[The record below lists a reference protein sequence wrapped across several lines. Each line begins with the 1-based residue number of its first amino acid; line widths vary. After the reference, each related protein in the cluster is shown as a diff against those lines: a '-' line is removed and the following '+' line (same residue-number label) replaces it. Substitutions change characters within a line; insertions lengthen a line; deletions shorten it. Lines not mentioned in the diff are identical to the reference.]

1 MSNWDFGHRRQEPAD
16 PRQPRYPREAGW
28 PAGDGYAGN
37 DGEPYDD
44 PAAAPYPITYERDD
58 FNGHPPWS
66 AGPQR
71 PAPPAPPGPWQPGP
85 PRPWQPGPRRGAP
98 RQEDPRPT
106 SPGRAMPQ
114 RPDPRQAGTWQTGPW
129 SAAAERPAPLLTG
142 GRGYAGRRGSAGTG
156 GRHSADPMR
165 AFRPGT
171 QPGEEPW
178 LDAHREPALDGPW
191 WDPDS
196 WPDWRRWLIPV
207 GVAVLAAAIGAAL
220 VLLTGIHPGASAAV
234 GAARATTA
242 VSRAPSHPNPNH
254 PSQRHPS
261 RI

>member
-66 AGPQR
+66 T
-71 PAPPAPPGPWQPGP
+71 GPWPS
-85 PRPWQPGPRRGAP
+85 AP
-98 RQEDPRPT
+98 
-106 SPGRAMPQ
+106 
-114 RPDPRQAGTWQTGPW
+114 PW
-129 SAAAERPAPLLTG
+129 SAAAPRADQFDGGQYMGAQPSYADRHPRHGGGQRGYRGEDPGRLAG
-142 GRGYAGRRGSAGTG
+142 GRGYAGTRGSAGTG

-171 QPGEEPW
+171 QSGEESW
-178 LDAHREPALDGPW
+178 LDAHREPTLDGPW

-220 VLLTGIHPGASAAV
+220 VLLTGMHSGASAAV
-234 GAARATTA
+234 GPAHAATTA
-242 VSRAPSHPNPNH
+242 SPAANRAPAP
-254 PSQRHPS
+254 
-261 RI
+261 